1 MNQDIPMHW
10 FSPKIQRQQI
20 DLGSQKKPPL
30 SSNLDALP
38 KCVGQKSQNPS
49 GKFLY

>member
-10 FSPKIQRQQI
+10 FFTKDSTI

-38 KCVGQKSQNPS
+38 ECVGQKLQRPN
-49 GKFLY
+49 GKFQY